1 MFAKTENTSPFM
13 LRLENTVLLPEELLV
28 FTGDMKQK
36 LKVGDR
42 VVLLRKSGGQQY
54 VVQGVIS

>member
-1 MFAKTENTSPFM
+1 M

-28 FTGDMKQK
+28 FMGDMKQK
-36 LKVGDR
+36 LKVGDK